1 MICFLLLFSE
11 QDVKVKWQRD
21 STGSLSSLHS
31 DVNLGECLGN
41 ANKMHLYQSNL
52 GRTYQW
58 SGWICNETVFQMSS
72 SMVWGCLAIGLQ
84 TCPPLT
90 PDCCLF
96 QSYAR
101 FNLQFCA
108 LLIPTHNPPVQTRA
122 QPKEP
127 LWRLHLHHQ
136 ASGWSPVTFVT
147 ENDSRMFFLSPP
159 LASMIWIGSKACRI
173 EWG

>member
-1 MICFLLLFSE
+1 MSAMGISCYDIKDVAMICFLLLFSE

-41 ANKMHLYQSNL
+41 ANKMHLYQSNHE
-52 GRTYQW
+52 RTYQW

-72 SMVWGCLAIGLQ
+72 TMVRGCLAAGLQ

-90 PDCCLF
+90 PHCCLF
-96 QSYAR
+96 QSYAS

-108 LLIPTHNPPVQTRA
+108 SLIPTHNPPVQSKT

-127 LWRLHLHHQ
+127 VWRLHLHHQ
-136 ASGWSPVTFVT
+136 ASSWSPLTFVA
-147 ENDSRMFFLSPP
+147 ENDSRMFFFHPH
-159 LASMIWIGSKACRI
+159 
-173 EWG
+173 